1 MLGPNS
7 GVRRAGDQI
16 ATDGL
21 KQTLLLASK
30 GNLVQSSRRWLP
42 HRVIE
47 GGGGE
52 EGGEGGEK
60 GEGGEEG
67 EEGGEGGEG
76 EVL

>member
-1 MLGPNS
+1 MVRCSSALRAKSGELGPNS

-30 GNLVQSSRRWLP
+30 GNLVQSSQRWLP

-52 EGGEGGEK
+52 GKDGEGV
-60 GEGGEEG
+60 GGAK
-67 EEGGEGGEG
+67 
-76 EVL
+76 VL